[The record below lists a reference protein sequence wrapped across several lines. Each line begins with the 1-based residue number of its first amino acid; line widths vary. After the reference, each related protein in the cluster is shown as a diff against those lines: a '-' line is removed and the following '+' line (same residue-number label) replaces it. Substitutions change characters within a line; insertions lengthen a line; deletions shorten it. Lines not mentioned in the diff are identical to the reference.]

1 LDTAC
6 AHMRISAGAG
16 RQPQYAMVFAGEHQ
30 AIMKKGGWSREQVQN
45 YCFEHSQATVAELKR
60 CNVLPDPVK
69 PEDERALFPVVETPQ
84 DLLVFAAGGDG
95 DGLAIVTGASTLI
108 GEGVVRAFAAAG
120 TKVVMADINEADGKR
135 IANEIGDDVAFVRT
149 DITSDADIDACIAF
163 GERTF
168 GGVDILINLAST
180 YLDNGIGTNREDWLA
195 SLNVNL
201 VSAMVFCDK
210 VTPVIAKRG
219 GGAIVNFASIS
230 GKRAQP
236 GRMTY
241 SAAKAALLQVTRN
254 AAMQLQPRNIRV
266 NSVSPGWTWSNIMVQ
281 LTGGKRE
288 KADNVAAPFHL
299 LRRTGDP
306 SEVAAAVL
314 FLCSDEASFI
324 TGTDI
329 AVDGGYTAMGPERID
344 NAVSK
349 LAE

>member
-1 LDTAC
+1 MNSLN
-6 AHMRISAGAG
+6 GK
-16 RQPQYAMVFAGEHQ
+16 V
-30 AIMKKGGWSREQVQN
+30 
-45 YCFEHSQATVAELKR
+45 
-60 CNVLPDPVK
+60 
-69 PEDERALFPVVETPQ
+69 
-84 DLLVFAAGGDG
+84 
-95 DGLAIVTGASTLI
+95 AIVTGASTLI

-120 TKVVMADINEADGKR
+120 TKVVMADINEEDGKR
-135 IANEIGDDVAFVRT
+135 IANEFGDDVAFVRT
-149 DITSDADIDACIAF
+149 DVTSDADIDACIAF

-180 YLDNGIGTNREDWLA
+180 YLDNGISTNREDWLA

-210 VTPVIAKRG
+210 ATPAIAKRG
-219 GGAIVNFASIS
+219 GGAVVNFASIS

-241 SAAKAALLQVTRN
+241 SAAKAAMLQVTRN
-254 AAMQLQPRNIRV
+254 AAMQLQPHNIRV

-281 LTGGKRE
+281 LTGDKRE

-299 LRRTGDP
+299 LKRTGDP

-329 AVDGGYTAMGPERID
+329 AVDGGYTAIGPERID
-344 NAVSK
+344 DAVSK

>member
-1 LDTAC
+1 VRTIQSLN
-6 AHMRISAGAG
+6 GK
-16 RQPQYAMVFAGEHQ
+16 V
-30 AIMKKGGWSREQVQN
+30 
-45 YCFEHSQATVAELKR
+45 
-60 CNVLPDPVK
+60 
-69 PEDERALFPVVETPQ
+69 
-84 DLLVFAAGGDG
+84 
-95 DGLAIVTGASTLI
+95 AIVTGASTLI
-108 GEGVVRAFAAAG
+108 GEGLVRAFAAAG
-120 TKVVMADINEADGKR
+120 TKVVMADINEEDGGKIAD
-135 IANEIGDDVAFVRT
+135 ELGDAVAFVRT
-149 DITSDADIDACIAF
+149 DVTSDADIDACIAF

-180 YLDNGIGTNREDWLA
+180 YLDNGISTSREDWLA

-201 VSAMVFCDK
+201 VSAMVFSDK
-210 VTPVIAKRG
+210 ATPAMAKRG

-241 SAAKAALLQVTRN
+241 SAAKAAMLQVTRN
-254 AAMQLQPRNIRV
+254 AAMQLRPHNIRV

-281 LTGGKRE
+281 LTGDKRE

-299 LRRTGDP
+299 LGRTGDP

-344 NAVSK
+344 DAVSK

>member
-1 LDTAC
+1 
-6 AHMRISAGAG
+6 
-16 RQPQYAMVFAGEHQ
+16 
-30 AIMKKGGWSREQVQN
+30 MKSLNGKV
-45 YCFEHSQATVAELKR
+45 
-60 CNVLPDPVK
+60 
-69 PEDERALFPVVETPQ
+69 
-84 DLLVFAAGGDG
+84 
-95 DGLAIVTGASTLI
+95 AIVTGASTLI

-120 TKVVMADINEADGKR
+120 TKVVMADINEEDGKR
-135 IANEIGDDVAFVRT
+135 IANEFGDDVAFVRT
-149 DITSDADIDACIAF
+149 DVTSDADIDACIAF

-180 YLDNGIGTNREDWLA
+180 YLDNGINTNREDWLA

-210 VTPVIAKRG
+210 VTPAIAKRG

-241 SAAKAALLQVTRN
+241 SAAKAAMLQVTRN
-254 AAMQLQPRNIRV
+254 AAMQLQPHNIRV

-281 LTGGKRE
+281 LTEDKRE
-288 KADNVAAPFHL
+288 KADKVAAPFHL
-299 LRRTGDP
+299 LKRTGDP
-306 SEVAAAVL
+306 SEVAGAVL

-344 NAVSK
+344 DAVSK

>member
-1 LDTAC
+1 MNSLN
-6 AHMRISAGAG
+6 GK
-16 RQPQYAMVFAGEHQ
+16 V
-30 AIMKKGGWSREQVQN
+30 
-45 YCFEHSQATVAELKR
+45 
-60 CNVLPDPVK
+60 
-69 PEDERALFPVVETPQ
+69 
-84 DLLVFAAGGDG
+84 
-95 DGLAIVTGASTLI
+95 AIVTGASTLI

-120 TKVVMADINEADGKR
+120 TKVVMADINEEDGNR
-135 IANEIGDDVAFVRT
+135 IANELGNDVAFVRT
-149 DITSDADIDACIAF
+149 DVTSDADIDACIAF

-180 YLDNGIGTNREDWLA
+180 YLDNGISTNREDWLA

-210 VTPVIAKRG
+210 VTPAIAKRG

-241 SAAKAALLQVTRN
+241 SAAKAAMLQVTRN
-254 AAMQLQPRNIRV
+254 AAMQLQPHNIRV

-281 LTGGKRE
+281 LTGDKRE

-299 LRRTGDP
+299 LKRTGDP

-329 AVDGGYTAMGPERID
+329 AVDGGYTAIGPERID
-344 NAVSK
+344 DAVSK